1 MANTIELKQQIAQGE
16 YDAAFAKLY
25 GADAVQEQRKRYTD
39 LIDEFEKKYGTNRTV
54 RLYSAPGRTEIGGN
68 HTDHNN
74 GVVLAGSVNLDMVA
88 VVSPN
93 EENVIRVKSLGFDK
107 IDDVD
112 VTNLVPQPREAEHS
126 ASLIRGVAKG
136 IVDAGGKVGG
146 FDCYTTSNV
155 LRGSGLSSSAAFEV
169 CIGAILRGEYNNNDM
184 EKFNQ
189 VKIAQIGQF
198 AENVFFGKPC
208 GLMDQAAV
216 CLGGLA
222 YMDFEDQAQPKTQK
236 LELNFEDHGYALVL
250 VKVGADHVAATDDY
264 AAVPREMQDVAAE
277 FGKARLCEVDV
288 ADFDAKL
295 PELRA
300 KLGDRACLRAVHYW
314 YENGQRQGLEGR
326 GKEIYDPESDGWYW
340 LDSDAN
346 GAKAVSKDVY
356 QESNGGKWVRYDA
369 NGHMIKGWDTNDDGT
384 YYFDL
389 ITGAMAKGDIVVDN
403 LPCSFDTTTGIG
415 CNLMWHSMD
424 GKDYWY
430 EAGKRQ
436 GYDPNNAA
444 YRGKEIYDPA
454 SDAWYW
460 LDNVQ
465 QGAKAV
471 SKDVY
476 QESSGGKWVRY
487 DANGQMIKGWNT
499 NENGT
504 YYFDLITG
512 AMAHGTVEING
523 KTCHFDEATGILK

>member
-208 GLMDQAAV
+208 GLMDQTACAV
-216 CLGGLA
+216 GGVITIDFKDPAHPVVGQTAIDLA
-222 YMDFEDQAQPKTQK
+222 K
-236 LELNFEDHGYALVL
+236 HGFVMCISDT
-250 VKVGADHVAATDDY
+250 KGSHADLTDDY
-264 AAVPREMQDVAAE
+264 AAIRCEMESVAE
-277 FGKARLCEVDV
+277 QFGKKVLREVDEDEFYK
-288 ADFDAKL
+288 ALPKL
-295 PELRA
+295 RKA
-300 KLGDRACLRAVHYW
+300 VGDRAVVRAMHFYNDCRRAAQLCDAVREDDFETFLRLIIEGGHSSFEFNQNAYSIKNPKEQGVPVALALS
-314 YENGQRQGLEGR
+314 QRVLNGR
-326 GKEIYDPESDGWYW
+326 GAWRLQGGGFAGTIQAFVPVDLLDAYKAAIDGCFGEGSCHVLNIRNY
-340 LDSDAN
+340 
-346 GAKAVSKDVY
+346 GAVPVTPDMCA
-356 QESNGGKWVRYDA
+356 
-369 NGHMIKGWDTNDDGT
+369 H
-384 YYFDL
+384 
-389 ITGAMAKGDIVVDN
+389 
-403 LPCSFDTTTGIG
+403 
-415 CNLMWHSMD
+415 
-424 GKDYWY
+424 
-430 EAGKRQ
+430 KR
-436 GYDPNNAA
+436 
-444 YRGKEIYDPA
+444 
-454 SDAWYW
+454 
-460 LDNVQ
+460 V
-465 QGAKAV
+465 
-471 SKDVY
+471 
-476 QESSGGKWVRY
+476 
-487 DANGQMIKGWNT
+487 
-499 NENGT
+499 
-504 YYFDLITG
+504 
-512 AMAHGTVEING
+512 
-523 KTCHFDEATGILK
+523 

>member
-112 VTNLVPQPREAEHS
+112 VTNLVPQPCEAEHS

-189 VKIAQIGQF
+189 VKIAQIGQY

-208 GLMDQAAV
+208 GLMDQTACAV
-216 CLGGLA
+216 GGVITIDFKDPAHPVVGQTAIDLA
-222 YMDFEDQAQPKTQK
+222 K
-236 LELNFEDHGYALVL
+236 HGFVMCISDT
-250 VKVGADHVAATDDY
+250 KGSHADLTDDY
-264 AAVPREMQDVAAE
+264 AAIRHEMESVAE
-277 FGKARLCEVDV
+277 QFGKKVLREVDEDEFYK
-288 ADFDAKL
+288 ALPKL
-295 PELRA
+295 RKA
-300 KLGDRACLRAVHYW
+300 VGDRAVVRAMHFYNDCRRAAQLCDAVREDDFETFLRLIIEGGHSSFEFNQNAYSIKNPKEQGVPVALALSQRVL
-314 YENGQRQGLEGR
+314 NGRGAWRLQGGGFAFIKSIIKFIYFSTIDIQQGLHFR
-326 GKEIYDPESDGWYW
+326 VVISQHFLYSLNMPP
-340 LDSDAN
+340 
-346 GAKAVSKDVY
+346 
-356 QESNGGKWVRYDA
+356 
-369 NGHMIKGWDTNDDGT
+369 MIISIQSSRRNRQNLIIRFVVMNNMFPKIIISLIMWNRSHHDI
-384 YYFDL
+384 FR
-389 ITGAMAKGDIVVDN
+389 ITGNHEQTNLTSLKNIIHPKG
-403 LPCSFDTTTGIG
+403 
-415 CNLMWHSMD
+415 
-424 GKDYWY
+424 
-430 EAGKRQ
+430 
-436 GYDPNNAA
+436 
-444 YRGKEIYDPA
+444 
-454 SDAWYW
+454 
-460 LDNVQ
+460 
-465 QGAKAV
+465 
-471 SKDVY
+471 
-476 QESSGGKWVRY
+476 
-487 DANGQMIKGWNT
+487 
-499 NENGT
+499 
-504 YYFDLITG
+504 
-512 AMAHGTVEING
+512 
-523 KTCHFDEATGILK
+523 